1 MCNWFEERFSNIGK
15 WFEDLGINIGNWF
28 KDLWTNIDNGLRS
41 LSEDFNNG
49 LTSIG
54 NWFSNLGQGIK
65 DFFIKKDTDER
76 NETNDKT
83 SDMES
88 KTQEVNGIISN
99 KFGAFYTLKDF
110 LVDFWNSIQ
119 DSGDTPPE
127 FKLTLP
133 EFCGGAT
140 VNAIDFTFYNNYRS
154 YIHGIIAGIC
164 YYVYIKRIIREI
176 PYIIH

>member
-15 WFEDLGINIGNWF
+15 WFEDLGTNIGNWF

-83 SDMES
+83 MEG
-88 KTQEVNGIISN
+88 KMQEVNGIVSN

-110 LVDFWNSIQ
+110 LVDFWSSIQ

-140 VNAIDFTFYNNYRS
+140 VNAIDFSFYNNYRG